1 MPRTSPVVG
10 SESRPI
16 HLAQRSGAPRFVV
29 RNALAIHDRS
39 RKRPT
44 DVNISAVTRR
54 KVAAG
59 RGKYRRRGPS
69 TVNREMVHISV
80 GTTIHASAGVKERH
94 IDIGGIGRGQG
105 REGKAYNQRQKKAA
119 TRQDGPPKTNAGF
132 DYSRSR
138 QAFLLGGTLLKSAT
152 AMPIG
157 AQGLA
162 RCRKHLQI
170 AEIVK

>member
-16 HLAQRSGAPRFVV
+16 HPAQRSGAPRFVV
-29 RNALAIHDRS
+29 RDALAIQDRS
-39 RKRPT
+39 RKRLT
-44 DVNISAVTRR
+44 DVSISAVTPR

-59 RGKYRRRGPS
+59 RGKYRGRGIP
-69 TVNREMVHISV
+69 TANGEMVHKSAGIDA
-80 GTTIHASAGVKERH
+80 GAGVKERH

-119 TRQDGPPKTNAGF
+119 TQQDGPPKTNAGF

-162 RCRKHLQI
+162 RCSKHLQI
-170 AEIVK
+170 AE